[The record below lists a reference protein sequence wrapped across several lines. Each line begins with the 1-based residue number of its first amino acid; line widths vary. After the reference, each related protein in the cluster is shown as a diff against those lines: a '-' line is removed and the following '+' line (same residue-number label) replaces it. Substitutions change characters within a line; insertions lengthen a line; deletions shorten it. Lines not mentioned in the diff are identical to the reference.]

1 VVSTRTG
8 QGIPELLE
16 AISGAI
22 PRPGVHVD
30 VLVPYH
36 RGDLISKLHESD
48 SEIVSLEHEERGT
61 RVVAKVREGL
71 AAELEPFI
79 HNA

>member
-1 VVSTRTG
+1 
-8 QGIPELLE
+8 
-16 AISGAI
+16 
-22 PRPGVHVD
+22 VD

-48 SEIVSLEHEERGT
+48 SEIVSLEHEEHGT